1 MNDDV
6 FISGVKEK
14 FPKELLEGRVNI
26 EACVIG
32 CMVSDM
38 LLAEDTHI
46 DSSKFITKDARL
58 IFGVVK
64 TLREKKCS
72 IFDEVSVLTYVSDDV
87 RERMD
92 AFGGVEAVKNIAE
105 CVNIKNYDSYLDDL
119 LKSNII
125 LDMHIFGFN
134 LLSPI
139 ECNGKQIVPLKL
151 FSKMS
156 SEQVTDWYTAKL
168 EGFGT
173 GYSSKVLE
181 EEEIDFTDEF
191 IESLES
197 GEEAGTPF
205 EFFDDDENGNPVPAL
220 KYFSK
225 QVNGIPDGMTI
236 IGGFSNVGKTTLILT
251 IIMSMLHEGRKCMII
266 SNEQRSKVFKV
277 GFLLLI
283 LTKHFNYYN
292 LTKTKLTNGNITAED
307 RKYIKKA
314 QDYWRERYKGKLW
327 FISIPDSD
335 VNFAVKKFR
344 IGILN
349 RGIQTC
355 VYDTF
360 KCDFSSNGDDSTW
373 ISLIKDSRKL
383 EALSRKYPGTQV
395 ICSLQLAINS
405 LGRLFLD
412 SSVLSMSKQ
421 IKEVCDLMILCRS
434 IYAEEMDPS
443 SRFYCSPFKTVLNES
458 TGEWVNVDWVPK
470 QDMVYRAVFIE
481 KSRASGAVSS
491 DTGVGYIFSFQG
503 QWGLWS
509 DAAKAR
515 FKHGTIQ

>member
-1 MNDDV
+1 MSNI
-6 FISGVKEK
+6 FITGVEEK
-14 FPKELLEGRVNI
+14 YPSELLEGRINA
-26 EACVIG
+26 EANVIG

-38 LLAEDTHI
+38 LLAEDTNI

-58 IFGVVK
+58 IFNIIK
-64 TLREKKCS
+64 ILRSKKCS
-72 IFDEVSVLTYVSDDV
+72 VFDEVSVLTYIKDDIK
-87 RERMD
+87 ERLD
-92 AFGGVEAVKNIAE
+92 AIGGVNAVQNIAD
-105 CVNIKNYDSYLDDL
+105 CVNNKNYDSYLDDL

-125 LDMHIFGFN
+125 LDMHKFGFN
-134 LLSPI
+134 LLDPI
-139 ECNGKQIVPLKL
+139 EHNGKNIKPLKL
-151 FSKMS
+151 FSKMT

-168 EGFGT
+168 ESFST

-191 IESLES
+191 IDSLES

-205 EFFDDDENGNPVPAL
+205 EYFDDDFEGNPVPAL

-225 QVNGIPDGMTI
+225 QVNGIPDGMSI

-251 IIMSMLHEGRKCMII
+251 IIMSLLHSDKNCMII
-266 SNEQRSKVFKV
+266 SNEQRAKDFKI

-283 LTKHFNYYN
+283 LTKHFNYFN
-292 LTKTKLTNGNITAED
+292 LTKTKLVNGNITAED
-307 RKYIKKA
+307 RQYIKKA
-314 QDYWRERYKGKLW
+314 QDYWRKRYKGQLH

-335 VNFAVKKFR
+335 VNLAVKKFR

-349 RGIQTC
+349 KGIDVC

-360 KCDFSSNGDDSTW
+360 KVDFSNGDDNTW
-373 ISLIKDSRKL
+373 VSLIKDSRKL
-383 EALSRKYPGTQV
+383 EALSRKYPGTKV

-405 LGRLFLD
+405 LGKLFLD

-421 IKEVCDLMILCRS
+421 IKEVCDLMILVRAM
-434 IYAEEMDPS
+434 YAEEFDQNS
-443 SRFYCSPFKTVLNES
+443 KHYCSPFKSKEVAPGKWENV
-458 TGEWVNVDWVPK
+458 EWLPK
-470 QDMVYRAVFIE
+470 DNTVYRAVFIE
-481 KSRASGAVSS
+481 KSRQSGSVSS

-515 FKHGTIQ
+515 FKHGYIQ

>member
-1 MNDDV
+1 MSNDA
-6 FISGVKEK
+6 FITGVKEK
-14 FPKELLEGRVNI
+14 YPSELLEGRINA
-26 EACVIG
+26 EANVIG

-38 LLAEDTHI
+38 LLAEDTNI

-58 IFGVVK
+58 IFNIIK
-64 TLREKKCS
+64 ILRSKKCS
-72 IFDEVSVLTYVSDDV
+72 VFDEVSVLTYIKDDIKEKLDV
-87 RERMD
+87 I
-92 AFGGVEAVKNIAE
+92 GGVNAVQNIAD
-105 CVNIKNYDSYLDDL
+105 CVNNKNYDSYLDDL

-125 LDMHIFGFN
+125 LDMHKFGFN
-134 LLSPI
+134 LLDPI
-139 ECNGKQIVPLKL
+139 EYNGKNIQPLKL
-151 FSKMS
+151 FSKMT

-168 EGFGT
+168 ESFST

-191 IESLES
+191 IDSLES

-205 EFFDDDENGNPVPAL
+205 EFFDDDVDGNPVPAL

-225 QVNGIPDGMTI
+225 QVNGIPDGMSI

-251 IIMSMLHEGRKCMII
+251 IIMSLLHSDKNCMII
-266 SNEQRSKVFKV
+266 SNEQRAKDFKI

-283 LTKHFNYYN
+283 LTKHFNYFN
-292 LTKTKLTNGNITAED
+292 LTKTKLVNGNITAED

-314 QDYWRERYKGKLW
+314 QDYWRQRYKGQLH

-335 VNFAVKKFR
+335 VNLAVKKFR

-349 RGIQTC
+349 KGIDVC

-360 KCDFSSNGDDSTW
+360 KVDFSNGDDNTW
-373 ISLIKDSRKL
+373 VSLIKDSRKL
-383 EALSRKYPGTQV
+383 EALSRKYPGTKV

-405 LGRLFLD
+405 LGKLFLD

-421 IKEVCDLMILCRS
+421 IKEVCDLMILVRAM
-434 IYAEEMDPS
+434 YAEEFDQNS
-443 SRFYCSPFKTVLNES
+443 KHYCSPFKSKEVAPGKWENV
-458 TGEWVNVDWVPK
+458 EWLPK
-470 QDMVYRAVFIE
+470 DNTVYRAVFIE
-481 KSRASGAVSS
+481 KSRQSGSVSS

-509 DAAKAR
+509 DAAKAK
-515 FKHGTIQ
+515 FKHGYIQ